1 MYSINASIV
10 GVAMGSFNFYGKISS
25 FLVNDE
31 NKSENETDRFKNRI
45 FHDIFINVLKIFIVN
60 ILDKSYLNL

>member
-31 NKSENETDRFKNRI
+31 NKSEKIDRFENRI
-45 FHDIFINVLKIFIVN
+45 FHDIFNNVLKILIVN
-60 ILDKSYLNL
+60 ILEQTI